1 MATLKYS
8 NVQTLLYFGHAEL
21 FLGQWYNPITQRF
34 DFSRGYTWWQFMIAE
49 IQYGPPIQ

>member
-8 NVQTLLYFGHAEL
+8 NGTDFVIFWTRRVNF
-21 FLGQWYNPITQRF
+21 GQWYNPIRRRF
-34 DFSRGYTWWQFMIAE
+34 DISRGYTRWQFMIAE